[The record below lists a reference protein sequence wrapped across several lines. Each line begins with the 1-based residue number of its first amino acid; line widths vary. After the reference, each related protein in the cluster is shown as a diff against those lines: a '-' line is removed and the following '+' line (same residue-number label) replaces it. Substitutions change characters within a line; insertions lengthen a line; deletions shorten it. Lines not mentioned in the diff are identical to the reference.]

1 LPLVFFTTHIFRKEE
16 GMAGALVGGAFLSAF
31 LQVAFDRLASPE
43 VVNYLKGNKPVDQ
56 LLRKLKM
63 ELISA
68 HAVLN
73 DAEEKQFT
81 NPYVKEW
88 LDELKHATY
97 DADDILDK
105 IAYEALRCKL
115 EAESQTGTSKVC
127 PFPTSE
133 LEEMLERLKD
143 ITKNINVLGLK
154 EVAGGGGVALPS
166 SRLTTSCQE
175 KRVYGRDIDKQAIF
189 ELWQSPGASSDGI
202 CVVPIVGMGG
212 TGKTTFA
219 QFLYNDSIVSES
231 FHLKAWVCVSENFDI
246 FKIFKT
252 IIEEVTL
259 SPPKTENLSLMQT
272 EIKEALKENKFFL
285 VLDDVWNENYNAW
298 AELVKVFECGA
309 QEVKIIVTT
318 RSERVASN
326 VRTVPTHYCLTKLSN
341 DDCWDLFTQH
351 AFVNR
356 NPNEFPDL
364 VKTGK
369 EIVKKC
375 GCLPLAVKTIGGS
388 LRSNLSL
395 PYWNKILNSHIWD
408 LPITKSYILPALR
421 LSYHYLPSHLKPCFA
436 YCSIFPNDCE
446 FDKNKLILLWM
457 AEGLLQK
464 PKENGSVE
472 FEEIGEEYFN
482 DLVSASFFQQSN
494 KSESRF
500 LMHDFI
506 SDLAKSISREFC
518 FRPENDKSNEI
529 TIKTRHFSYYKA
541 KHDAFMKFKIP
552 YEAKGLR
559 TFLGGSCLLYRLHEY
574 DNLGKMIDEL
584 VQAFKCLRVLS
595 LSNIGELPDS
605 VGDLKHLRYLDIGDT
620 KIKHL
625 PDSLCSLYN
634 LQVLILPRCI
644 TKLPTH
650 MCKLINLRHLDNT
663 SPKLEEMPPQMGKL
677 KNLRKL
683 SVFVVNKNGGSNTG
697 ELGELQQLSEKLS
710 ILNLENVHCIKDA
723 TEVML
728 KDKQDLSELELK
740 WKDDHDDDS
749 EKERNVLEQLW
760 PPKNLKSLTIVNYA
774 GTKFPNWLGDPSFQY
789 MVSIVLKGCKNC
801 FFLPPLGQLPCLKKL
816 KIKGFKGEKVG
827 PEFYEND
834 SSVIEPRFRS
844 LEYLSFVDMQ
854 EWQEWVIFDGEVFPC
869 LQELYIYD
877 CPKLSRGLPNELP
890 SLTKLEI
897 KNCRQLVASLP
908 TSCHYYPS
916 LESIYIN
923 GDGHHSLWSFPLELF
938 SKLKSISMWNC
949 ENLNSFSAS
958 GCHPNL
964 TSLTI
969 HNCPNFVSFFSGEKL
984 KSLPEGMHALLP
996 ALVTLRLEQCP
1007 ELESFPEEG
1016 LPSNLEKLE
1025 IFDCDKLFSRC
1036 REWRWH
1042 SLTKLREFIV
1052 GSDCEESGNF
1062 PEEAWLPST
1071 LAHFEIIYSRKW
1083 KSLSSRKW
1091 KSLS

>member
-1 LPLVFFTTHIFRKEE
+1 MKLN
-16 GMAGALVGGAFLSAF
+16 MM
-31 LQVAFDRLASPE
+31 
-43 VVNYLKGNKPVDQ
+43 PV
-56 LLRKLKM
+56 R
-63 ELISA
+63 
-68 HAVLN
+68 
-73 DAEEKQFT
+73 
-81 NPYVKEW
+81 
-88 LDELKHATY
+88 
-97 DADDILDK
+97 
-105 IAYEALRCKL
+105 
-115 EAESQTGTSKVC
+115 
-127 PFPTSE
+127 
-133 LEEMLERLKD
+133 
-143 ITKNINVLGLK
+143 
-154 EVAGGGGVALPS
+154 
-166 SRLTTSCQE
+166 
-175 KRVYGRDIDKQAIF
+175 
-189 ELWQSPGASSDGI
+189 
-202 CVVPIVGMGG
+202 
-212 TGKTTFA
+212 
-219 QFLYNDSIVSES
+219 
-231 FHLKAWVCVSENFDI
+231 
-246 FKIFKT
+246 
-252 IIEEVTL
+252 
-259 SPPKTENLSLMQT
+259 NL
-272 EIKEALKENKFFL
+272 
-285 VLDDVWNENYNAW
+285 
-298 AELVKVFECGA
+298 
-309 QEVKIIVTT
+309 
-318 RSERVASN
+318 
-326 VRTVPTHYCLTKLSN
+326 
-341 DDCWDLFTQH
+341 
-351 AFVNR
+351 
-356 NPNEFPDL
+356 
-364 VKTGK
+364 
-369 EIVKKC
+369 
-375 GCLPLAVKTIGGS
+375 
-388 LRSNLSL
+388 
-395 PYWNKILNSHIWD
+395 
-408 LPITKSYILPALR
+408 
-421 LSYHYLPSHLKPCFA
+421 
-436 YCSIFPNDCE
+436 
-446 FDKNKLILLWM
+446 
-457 AEGLLQK
+457 
-464 PKENGSVE
+464 
-472 FEEIGEEYFN
+472 
-482 DLVSASFFQQSN
+482 
-494 KSESRF
+494 
-500 LMHDFI
+500 
-506 SDLAKSISREFC
+506 
-518 FRPENDKSNEI
+518 
-529 TIKTRHFSYYKA
+529 
-541 KHDAFMKFKIP
+541 KIP
-552 YEAKGLR
+552 YEAKALR
-559 TFLGGSCLLYRLHEY
+559 TFLGGYLLFQRWHEY

-595 LSNIGELPDS
+595 LSGIGELPDS

-620 KIKHL
+620 EIKHL

-760 PPKNLKSLTIVNYA
+760 PPKNLKSLTI
-774 GTKFPNWLGDPSFQY
+774 
-789 MVSIVLKGCKNC
+789 
-801 FFLPPLGQLPCLKKL
+801 LPCLKKL

-908 TSCHYYPS
+908 KASCHYYPS

-996 ALVTLRLEQCP
+996 ALVTLRLERCP

-1016 LPSNLEKLE
+1016 WGLLTAMSSSAYQKKACPMLEKRCEEEKGEDWDKIAAIPYIWIKNREIRSPSGGTLLPQLE
-1025 IFDCDKLFSRC
+1025 SAEKTWEELSGDCSQPTRPPCAPNTSSKSCLLGERSEVGKFTRTSIDKRVITVVALQGQPGRICTSIENCVDLQVRELNNIFLLVLMAAGAFLKGNGKLSLSPTHYSSRC
-1036 REWRWH
+1036 PNAL
-1042 SLTKLREFIV
+1042 SIV
-1052 GSDCEESGNF
+1052 KEADIAAITHETCTWGFFTPPAF
-1062 PEEAWLPST
+1062 P
-1071 LAHFEIIYSRKW
+1071 
-1083 KSLSSRKW
+1083 
-1091 KSLS
+1091 